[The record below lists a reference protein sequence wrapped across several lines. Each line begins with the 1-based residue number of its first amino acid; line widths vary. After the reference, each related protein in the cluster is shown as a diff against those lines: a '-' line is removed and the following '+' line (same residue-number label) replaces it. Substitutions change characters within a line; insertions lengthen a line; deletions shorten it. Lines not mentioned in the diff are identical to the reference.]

1 MSNRVLIA
9 DDCQINRFLLSQL
22 VAFSGGEPVEAATGS
37 QALQILQTQK
47 IDVAILDILMP
58 EPDGMAVLHH
68 IKEDPQ
74 LSHIA
79 VIVVSALDKLDPIV
93 RCVKLGAEDYL
104 TKPYE
109 PTLLSAR
116 LKTCFDKTKFLNELV
131 ATKSELQR
139 RNEDLEEANLKLAEF
154 NRKLEEMAFK
164 DFLTGL
170 PNRRFASDQLTRLWA
185 ASTRREA
192 TLSCIMV
199 DVDHFKKF
207 NDTMGH
213 ECGDLVLSQVA
224 EVVQASVRLS
234 DVAARF
240 GGEEFIVICPDTSL
254 EQALQLAHRIRQAVA
269 ELSPRYLEQALSTT
283 VSLGVVER
291 REGMTDWSQMVALAD
306 EALYEAKRGGRNRV
320 CLAGPSHL
328 TDTKA

>member
-1 MSNRVLIA
+1 MPNRVLIA
-9 DDCQINRFLLSQL
+9 DDCQINRFLLAQL
-22 VAFSGGEPVEAATGS
+22 VTFSGGEPVEAATGEE
-37 QALQILQTQK
+37 AMAILQSQD

-58 EPDGMAVLHH
+58 EPDGMAVLQR
-68 IKEDPQ
+68 IKDDPK

-79 VIVVSALDKLDPIV
+79 VIVVSALDKIDPIV
-93 RCVKLGAEDYL
+93 KCVKLGADDYL

-116 LKTCFDKTKFLNELV
+116 LKTCFDKTRFLHELIE
-131 ATKSELQR
+131 TKVELER
-139 RNEDLEEANLKLAEF
+139 RNTELEEANQKQAEL
-154 NRKLEEMAFK
+154 NRKLEEMAFT

-185 ASTRREA
+185 ASSRREA
-192 TLSCIMV
+192 SLSCIMV

-213 ECGDLVLSQVA
+213 KCGDQVLAQVA
-224 EVVQASVRLS
+224 QVVSSCVRLS

-254 EQALQLAHRIRQAVA
+254 EQAHLLAQRIRAAVA
-269 ELSPRYLEQALSTT
+269 NITTHYLEQPLSTT

-291 REGMTDWSQMVALAD
+291 REGMTDWSHMVALAD
-306 EALYEAKRGGRNRV
+306 DALYEAKNTGRNRV
-320 CLAGPSHL
+320 CLA
-328 TDTKA
+328 AVQVAEV